1 MVLSKNCGN
10 VLPAQSL
17 ALPWHC
23 PTAPQ
28 VPALLPLL
36 SSALALLE
44 GENTAWKWR
53 GKGCTLLLETDSK
66 MHKKSTKLHLLDIKK
81 IFFTVRMVRLW
92 NSLPNKVV
100 DTPCLSVLKN
110 HMDKTLICML

>member
-44 GENTAWKWR
+44 GEKTAWKWR
-53 GKGCTLLLETDSK
+53 GKGLSGNQLPAEYDLVAVLTYFIVIHQQTRYL
-66 MHKKSTKLHLLDIKK
+66 KS
-81 IFFTVRMVRLW
+81 
-92 NSLPNKVV
+92 
-100 DTPCLSVLKN
+100 
-110 HMDKTLICML
+110 